1 MSNFLEDLKKYFEIN
16 SREQILE
23 DWAKTEEYDQTEILV
38 STFLN
43 HCVVQ
48 PTKNI
53 ISNFILNGS
62 QKYSS
67 NFNSGFLF

>member
-1 MSNFLEDLKKYFEIN
+1 MGNFLEDLKRYFERN

-43 HCVVQ
+43 IYAVQ
-48 PTKNI
+48 STKNI
-53 ISNFILNGS
+53 IS
-62 QKYSS
+62 KYNS